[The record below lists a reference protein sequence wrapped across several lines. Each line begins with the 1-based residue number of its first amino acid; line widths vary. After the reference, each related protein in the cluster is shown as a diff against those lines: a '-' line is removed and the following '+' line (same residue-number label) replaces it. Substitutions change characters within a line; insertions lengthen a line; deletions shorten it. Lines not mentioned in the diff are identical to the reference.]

1 MPAKQT
7 TKKVVKG
14 SAAANRK
21 NGMNVTAPSMSQ
33 IKEEEETKKVNDND
47 EDLNSGFGNYLKS
60 KEGKLNLMN
69 AFKSR

>member
-21 NGMNVTAPSMSQ
+21 NGTNTLAPSMSR

-60 KEGKLNLMN
+60 KEGKLTRCGRLL
-69 AFKSR
+69 KK